1 MAANHSGLDHPC
13 FGWFIT
19 VLTWRQHRS
28 ALSRVRAGR
37 SSFLK
42 PGSCGGAPAAAAD
55 TGPARG
61 AATEDNPIAAVLVF
75 KDPTDWYRDV
85 QLVLDVVMSGDGSC
99 CRRGCCA
106 SPSPANHSV
115 RP

>member
-1 MAANHSGLDHPC
+1 MVHYCADVAEASIC
-13 FGWFIT
+13 AFTCQGWAFVIPDA
-19 VLTWRQHRS
+19 RQ
-28 ALSRVRAGR
+28 L
-37 SSFLK
+37 L
-42 PGSCGGAPAAAAD
+42 GAPAAAAAA
-55 TGPARG
+55 GPARG

-106 SPSPANHSV
+106 SPSPADHSV
-115 RP
+115 GP